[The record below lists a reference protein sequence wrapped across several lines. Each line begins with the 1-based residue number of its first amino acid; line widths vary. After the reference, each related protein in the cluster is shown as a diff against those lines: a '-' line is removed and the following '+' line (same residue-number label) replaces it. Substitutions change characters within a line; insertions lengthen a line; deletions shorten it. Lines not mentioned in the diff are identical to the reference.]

1 MERKRFKV
9 KPGLLGSSDFRRVKS
24 SRAILEENHKKNAA
38 FFLSIKPEVEECK
51 ETIITEKYILSR
63 YSRVYAMGQWCPV
76 SRFIGSLVFM
86 YNDKYLFE

>member
-24 SRAILEENHKKNAA
+24 SRVILNENHKKNLA
-38 FFLSIKPEVEECK
+38 FFASIKPKEVKVEIE
-51 ETIITEKYILSR
+51 ITEKYILSK